1 MFLREKVAIPA
12 LQKVNLEIKEGEF
25 VGLIG
30 PNGAGKTTLTKIMTG
45 LLYPDHGGV
54 VKVLGYTSFEKHH
67 NFLKEISLV
76 SGQKN
81 QLLWDLSAMDSFL
94 LQKEIYRID
103 NIQFHKRIQELAELF
118 QVTEQL
124 NVPVR
129 KLSFG
134 QRMKLEII
142 AALLHSPKVLF
153 LDEPTIGLDLIAQKS
168 IRKFLKIYN
177 QKYKATIILTSH
189 NLDDIK
195 QLCERVILINHGQ
208 IVYDGNLNKLGQE
221 SEILQYKLIEM
232 TMGDQI
238 DPERFN
244 KYGNIVEAN
253 GFKVKLMVKAENIS
267 LIIPQLFNEFRIQ
280 DISVKENEIEDV
292 IEKIMLKSM

>member
-1 MFLREKVAIPA
+1 
-12 LQKVNLEIKEGEF
+12 
-25 VGLIG
+25 
-30 PNGAGKTTLTKIMTG
+30 
-45 LLYPDHGGV
+45 
-54 VKVLGYTSFEKHH
+54 
-67 NFLKEISLV
+67 
-76 SGQKN
+76 
-81 QLLWDLSAMDSFL
+81 
-94 LQKEIYRID
+94 
-103 NIQFHKRIQELAELF
+103 F

-124 NVPVR
+124 NIPVR

-177 QKYKATIILTSH
+177 QQYKATIILTSH